1 MRSLIIGSR
10 GFVGPHLE
18 DYLKDQEH
26 DVFEF
31 DLKLGDDIRDY
42 EQVRTALEKY
52 QPDNIFHLAAMSN
65 VGESNLDPTRATST
79 HIIGSYNILE
89 AVRRLGIRP
98 RIHLASTSEEY
109 GYEHQTTTVIE
120 ESPTFPT
127 TVYGI
132 TKNAMTN
139 LARFYI
145 DNYGM
150 HIVVTRAFNHIGP
163 GQGPQPVT
171 AAWARQIVAIERGE
185 ADKLQHGNLETVR
198 NFTDVRDIVRA
209 YSMVINATPGIYNV
223 CSKESLG
230 MDQVLEELVSQSS
243 KKIKT
248 EVDQHLYKEVDAT
261 FLTPSFDKLHKATG
275 WEPTIP
281 FETSI
286 ADVLQNWRERAI
298 L

>member
-18 DYLKDQEH
+18 DCLKDQEH

-42 EQVRTALEKY
+42 EQVRTALEKC
-52 QPDNIFHLAAMSN
+52 QPDYIFHLAAMSQ
-65 VGESNLDPTRATST
+65 VGESNMDPKRAVST
-79 HIIGSYNILE
+79 HITGTYNILE

-98 RIHLASTSEEY
+98 KIHLASTSEEY
-109 GYEHQTTTVIE
+109 GYEHQTKSVTE

-127 TVYGI
+127 TIYGV

-171 AAWARQIVAIERGE
+171 ASWAKQIVAIERGE
-185 ADKLQHGNLETVR
+185 ANILQHGNLETVR

-209 YSMVINATPGIYNV
+209 YALVINAAPGVYNV
-223 CSKESLG
+223 CSKENLG
-230 MDQVLEELVSQSS
+230 MDQVLEEMLQHTKADVRVEVNQYLYR
-243 KKIKT
+243 
-248 EVDQHLYKEVDAT
+248 EVDTT
-261 FLTPSFDKLHKATG
+261 FLTPSFSKIKKATN

-281 FETSI
+281 FKSSI
-286 ADVLQNWRERAI
+286 ADVIQDWRERAI
-298 L
+298 